1 MARPWVYT
9 VLRKVII
16 RAFVFYLIVS
26 ITFVIPRLLPGG
38 AFAYLADNP
47 NISPELREALI
58 KQFKLDQSLWEQY
71 KAFIKEFF
79 LHGELG
85 ISFSRLEP
93 VSKVIK
99 EALPWTV
106 TLVTTATI
114 VSAFLGILLGAI
126 AAYRRRS
133 TFDSMLV
140 TLVMFIR
147 SMPGFWLGTV
157 LLIIFGYYFGV
168 APLYGAYSY
177 GVEHASRIGF
187 LKDVMHHLWL
197 PFVTLVI
204 VRFAGFV
211 MLMRNS
217 MIDILGE
224 DFILAAKAKGMPDR
238 TILFKHAMRPASL
251 PVVTALAL
259 DLGWSISGAMLI
271 EVVFSLPGVGKLL
284 YDAVYMTDYP
294 LLLGIVV
301 YTSLLTLTL
310 VTIVEFMYPIIDPRV
325 GSK

>member
-1 MARPWVYT
+1 MAGSWIYKI
-9 VLRKVII
+9 LRKVII
-16 RAFVFYLIVS
+16 RAIVFYIIVS

-38 AFAYLADNP
+38 AFAYLAENP

-58 KQFKLDQSLWEQY
+58 KEFKLDQPLWEQY
-71 KAFIKEFF
+71 KTFIKGFF
-79 LHGELG
+79 LHGNLG

-93 VSKVIK
+93 VSKVIM
-99 EALPWTV
+99 EALPWTIV
-106 TLVTTATI
+106 LVTTSII
-114 VSAFLGILLGAI
+114 VSALIGILLGAV
-126 AAYRRRS
+126 AAYKRGS
-133 TFDSMLV
+133 ALDSFLV

-147 SMPGFWLGTV
+147 SMPSFWLGIV
-157 LLIIFGYYFGV
+157 LLIIFGYYLGW

-177 GVEHASRIGF
+177 GAEYVSRVEF
-187 LKDVMHHLWL
+187 LKDVISHLWL

-204 VRFAGFV
+204 LGFAGYFI
-211 MLMRNS
+211 LMRNT

-224 DFILAAKAKGMPDR
+224 DFILVAKAKGMPDR
-238 TILFKHAMRPASL
+238 TILLKHALRPASL

-259 DLGWSISGAMLI
+259 DLGWSVSGAMLI

-301 YTSLLTLTL
+301 YTSLLTLVL
-310 VTIVEFMYPIIDPRV
+310 VTIVEFIYPIIDPRV
-325 GSK
+325 SA